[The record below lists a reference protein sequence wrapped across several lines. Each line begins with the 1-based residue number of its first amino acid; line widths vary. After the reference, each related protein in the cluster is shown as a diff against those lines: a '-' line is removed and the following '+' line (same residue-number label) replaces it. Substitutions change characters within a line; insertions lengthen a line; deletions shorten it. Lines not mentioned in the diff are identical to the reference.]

1 MRDVLVVIGVIA
13 FFSLGAAYI
22 AACARI
28 LTSTGDIA
36 EPLEADDERGRGR
49 PVERRRTGPAVTD
62 DVLGSSSPS

>member
-28 LTSTGDIA
+28 LTGAGNID
-36 EPLEADDERGRGR
+36 EPLEADDEAEAE
-49 PVERRRTGPAVTD
+49 PD
-62 DVLGSSSPS
+62 PSKAGELVQQ

>member
-28 LTSTGDIA
+28 LTSAGNID
-36 EPLEADDERGRGR
+36 EPLEADDDEAEAEAD
-49 PVERRRTGPAVTD
+49 PSNTGELVQQ
-62 DVLGSSSPS
+62 

>member
-28 LTSTGDIA
+28 LTSAGNID
-36 EPLEADDERGRGR
+36 EPLEADGDEA
-49 PVERRRTGPAVTD
+49 EAD
-62 DVLGSSSPS
+62 ADPSNAGELVQQ